1 MGNSPKKS
9 KYDSQLMI
17 RLQKKERDDF
27 VELCDDLD
35 TSAARE
41 VRKFIRAYLELK
53 GNLKF

>member
-1 MGNSPKKS
+1 
-9 KYDSQLMI
+9 MI